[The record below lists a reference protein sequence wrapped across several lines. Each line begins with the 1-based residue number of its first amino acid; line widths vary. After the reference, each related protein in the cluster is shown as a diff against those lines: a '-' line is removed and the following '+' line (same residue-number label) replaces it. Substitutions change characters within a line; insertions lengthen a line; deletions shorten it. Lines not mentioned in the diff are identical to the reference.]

1 MEMQKCQIRV
11 SHRQRQ
17 QEEKKKTTD
26 EQLDEQKEDIKR

>member
-26 EQLDEQKEDIKR
+26 EQIDEQKEDIKR